1 MTRGLS
7 VCGLGRNRFH
17 LCGEFQAVNKLAMA
31 EKITS
36 TCEDG
41 KEKPQ
46 LCIDAA
52 GLLASSQETLKR
64 IESCL
69 KTLELRSYHG
79 KRSEAYKALIL
90 EANTV
95 CTRSRLRVA
104 AITSQNSEYAVN
116 VPQQSDQW

>member
-1 MTRGLS
+1 
-7 VCGLGRNRFH
+7 
-17 LCGEFQAVNKLAMA
+17 MA
-31 EKITS
+31 DKITS

-52 GLLASSQETLKR
+52 ALLAASHETLKR

-79 KRSEAYKALIL
+79 TRSEEYKALIL
-90 EANTV
+90 EANSV
-95 CTRSRLRVA
+95 CTRGRLRVA
-104 AITSQNSEYAVN
+104 AISSQNREY
-116 VPQQSDQW
+116 S